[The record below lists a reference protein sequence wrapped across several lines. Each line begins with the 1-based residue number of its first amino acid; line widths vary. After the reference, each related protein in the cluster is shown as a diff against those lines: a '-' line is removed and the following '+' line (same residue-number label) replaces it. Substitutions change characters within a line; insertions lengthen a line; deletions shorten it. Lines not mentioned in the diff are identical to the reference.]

1 MTTDPDPGHEL
12 EVLRDAVLAIAED
25 LDLDGTLRRIVSAG
39 RAMVGAR
46 YGALGVLTPDGAALE
61 NFIHDGIDPETAERI
76 GPLPTG
82 HGVLGEVIRTGTP
95 LLLDRLKAHPSSSPL
110 PPGHPPMTT
119 FLGVPVRIG
128 GEVFGNLYLTDA
140 AQPFTEDDRRRIEAL
155 AAIAGAAIR
164 NARAARTSRSLAL
177 ANERE
182 RIARDLHDTVI
193 QRVFGAALRLDGA
206 TRQLDPDTPVRAT
219 IEGALLELDGAIA
232 DLRAIIAALD
242 EPAAPDLASQL
253 SAVLEAL
260 APIAPGLQ
268 GLRTVGDLGRVPPSI
283 VTEVLPVVREA
294 VTNAARHAGAT
305 RIVVTVAAG
314 AGRLDVTV
322 DDDGVGPAASRSATR
337 HGSGLGLHNLAERAT
352 TLGGRSDL
360 SARTG
365 GGARLRW
372 SVPLP
377 D

>member
-1 MTTDPDPGHEL
+1 MDPDLGHEL

-25 LDLDGTLRRIVSAG
+25 LDLDGTLRRIVAAG

-46 YGALGVLTPDGAALE
+46 YGALGVLTPDGAALAT
-61 NFIHDGIDPETAERI
+61 FIHDGMDPDLAERI

-82 HGVLGEVIRTGTP
+82 HGVLGEVIRTGAP
-95 LLLDRLKAHPSSSPL
+95 LLLDRLTSHPSSSPL

-140 AQPFTEDDRRRIEAL
+140 PSPFTDDDRRRVEAL

-193 QRVFGAALRLDGA
+193 QRVFGAALRLDGV
-206 TRQLDPDTPVRAT
+206 TRQLDADAPARVT
-219 IEGALLELDGAIA
+219 IEGALVELDGAIG

-242 EPAAPDLASQL
+242 EPAPPDLAEQL
-253 SAVLEAL
+253 SGVLEAL

-268 GLRTVGDLGRVPPSI
+268 GLRTVGDLGRVPPGI
-283 VTEVLPVVREA
+283 VSEVVPVVREA
-294 VTNAARHAGAT
+294 VTNAARHAQAS
-305 RIVVTVAAG
+305 RIVVTAA
-314 AGRLDVTV
+314 ASIRTLDVTV
-322 DDDGVGPAASRSATR
+322 DDDGVGPAAPQGAR
-337 HGSGLGLHNLAERAT
+337 GSTGLGLGNLAERAT
-352 TLGGRSDL
+352 ALGGRSDL
-360 SARTG
+360 SARVG
-365 GGARLRW
+365 GGSRLRW